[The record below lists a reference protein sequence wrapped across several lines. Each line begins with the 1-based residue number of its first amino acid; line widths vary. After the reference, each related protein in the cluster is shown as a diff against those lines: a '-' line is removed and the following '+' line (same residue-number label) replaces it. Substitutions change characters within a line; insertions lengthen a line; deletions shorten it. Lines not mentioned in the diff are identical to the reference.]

1 MKLLIASDLH
11 GSLPRT
17 EQVLE
22 LARAHRPD
30 ALVLLG
36 DLLYHG
42 PRNPVPEGYAPRE
55 VAGLLNGW
63 APRIIAVRGNC
74 DADVDT
80 MILRFPLPEAAWIFA
95 DGLRI
100 WASHGQRQ
108 QLPDRLPDL
117 VPGDVFLCGHTHI
130 PRAETVDGLHVW
142 NVGSTTL
149 PKEGYA
155 ASYGLFEA
163 GTLSIRD
170 MDGAE
175 LLRHTPGA

>member
-17 EQVLE
+17 ELLLE
-22 LARAHRPD
+22 LARTHHPD

-55 VAGLLNGW
+55 VASLLNDW

-74 DADVDT
+74 DAEVDT
-80 MILRFPLPEAAWIFA
+80 MVLRFPLPEAAWIFA

-100 WASHGQRQ
+100 WANHGHHH
-108 QLPDRLPDL
+108 QLPDRFPDL
-117 VPGDVFLCGHTHI
+117 APGDVFLCGHTHI
-130 PRAETVDGLHVW
+130 PRAETVDGLHIW

-149 PKEGYA
+149 PKDGYV
-155 ASYGLFEA
+155 ASYGLFDA

-170 MDGAE
+170 LDGNE
-175 LLRHTPGA
+175 VLRHTLGA